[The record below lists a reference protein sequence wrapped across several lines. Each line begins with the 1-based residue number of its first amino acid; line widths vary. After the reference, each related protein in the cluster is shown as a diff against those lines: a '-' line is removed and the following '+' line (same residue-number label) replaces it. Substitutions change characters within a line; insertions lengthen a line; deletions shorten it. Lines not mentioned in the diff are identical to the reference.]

1 MKIVVVLSGGMDSA
15 VLLAKLLDEG
25 HEVKCI
31 TFDYG
36 SKHGPKEQQA
46 AKELCAHYNVQHFI
60 YRLNVSGLL
69 ESNLLSSGGEIPDG
83 HYAAPNMKQTV
94 VPFRNAIMLSLAVG
108 YAESHGCQAVAIGA
122 HSGDHYIYPDCRPG
136 FLTSM
141 REAALNGTDN
151 EIDLIFPFSR
161 MTKGHIA
168 ALGAELRVPFEKTW
182 TCYKGQEVHCGTC
195 GSCSERKEAF
205 IQAGVED
212 PTIYTVQGLEHV
224 KEANPHESYD
234 YE

>member
-1 MKIVVVLSGGMDSA
+1 MKIVVVLSGGMDST
-15 VLLAKLLDEG
+15 VLLAKLKDEG
-25 HEVKCI
+25 HELLCL

-36 SKHGPKEQQA
+36 SKHGPKEQHA
-46 AKELCAHYNVQHFI
+46 AKELCAHYGIEHYIFK
-60 YRLNVSGLL
+60 LNMNGLL
-69 ESNLLSSGGEIPDG
+69 VSDLLSSGGEVPDG

-168 ALGAELRVPFEKTW
+168 ALGAELGVPFEKTW
-182 TCYKGQEVHCGTC
+182 TCYKGQDVHCGTC

-205 IQAGVED
+205 IEAGVVD
-212 PTIYTVQGLEHV
+212 PTVYLVEGLEHIQ
-224 KEANPHESYD
+224 ESGED
-234 YE
+234 E